1 MMFDDDNDDDDVD
14 DYGYVWFILTFDD
27 YDDNLVCS
35 DVNDDDDDDYD
46 DNGVVILSIH

>member
-1 MMFDDDNDDDDVD
+1 MMFDDDNNDDNDDDVD

-35 DVNDDDDDDYD
+35 DVNDDGDD
-46 DNGVVILSIH
+46 DNGVVIRSTH